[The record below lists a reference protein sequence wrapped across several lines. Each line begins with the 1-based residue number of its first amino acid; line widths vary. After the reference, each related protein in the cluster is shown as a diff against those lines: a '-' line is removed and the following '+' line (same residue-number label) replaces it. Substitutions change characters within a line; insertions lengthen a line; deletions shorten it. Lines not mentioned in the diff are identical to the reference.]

1 MVEVPRETSSELVVK
16 LTVVPESV
24 QPEVPPPPVM
34 HTPETA
40 KQPSVKLK
48 PLAKVLVA
56 TDVERIDPPVIV
68 NPLDVDNPP
77 VLICPENVEVAVE
90 EEVMVCETTK

>member
-1 MVEVPRETSSELVVK
+1 MPKATSSELVVK

-34 HTPETA
+34 QTPETA

-56 TDVERIDPPVIV
+56 RDVERMDPPVIV

-77 VLICPENVEVAVE
+77 VLICPANVEVAVD
-90 EEVMVCETTK
+90 EEVIVCETTR